1 MDNGTNLIALSK
13 AMFRVQDLNGE
24 LSDRL
29 NMEVRVTNAK
39 SHEENGRVEVRI
51 RELRRIV
58 ELLGQLREQDLGSQT
73 ILQWETIFGDIA
85 NALNNLPIATSN
97 NSRSRSSELKIIT
110 PNRLLLGRNQYRAI
124 AAPMITPEFT
134 GPQNMLQNNERI
146 SKAWYTLYMKNLHR
160 LMPQVS
166 KFGKTEPVAVGD
178 VVMFVTEEGNLA
190 GSGWK
195 LGRVSKIVSLN
206 SIEIEYAVVNARSK
220 EINRKTVMR
229 SPRQCSRIL
238 GANECRTNTSEV
250 FETAQ

>member
-1 MDNGTNLIALSK
+1 
-13 AMFRVQDLNGE
+13 MFRVQDLNGE

-58 ELLGQLREQDLGSQT
+58 ELLSQLKEQDLGSQT

-110 PNRLLLGRNQYRAI
+110 PNQLLLGRNQYRAI

-146 SKAWYTLYMKNLHR
+146 SKAWYTLNEKSPSFDATSIQVWKN
-160 LMPQVS
+160 
-166 KFGKTEPVAVGD
+166 
-178 VVMFVTEEGNLA
+178 
-190 GSGWK
+190 
-195 LGRVSKIVSLN
+195 
-206 SIEIEYAVVNARSK
+206 
-220 EINRKTVMR
+220 
-229 SPRQCSRIL
+229 
-238 GANECRTNTSEV
+238 
-250 FETAQ
+250 